1 MHRFLAQWP
10 LTEEFSLSEGLQF
23 HQIIHVFR
31 AKKGDKVIF
40 FEVGGNDIIY
50 EVRDISKR
58 GILFS
63 KRSEMTNRSKNKSK
77 KITVFQAYPN
87 KIGTMETIV
96 QKLAELGIDEVVFF
110 VSKYSQIDE
119 IPTQKQR
126 RIQTIAEE
134 ALEQSGGNIPISII
148 YASEDMGSLFMKY
161 KNTHHVIWFPG
172 PVNHLPS
179 LSWDPIWLWIWPEGW
194 WSPEERELFK
204 EKNLF
209 LWSFSGNIL
218 RLETANM
225 VGAWLLSYIAS
236 NIAQ

>member
-10 LTEEFSLSEGLQF
+10 LAEEFSLSEGLQF

-31 AKKGDKVIF
+31 AKKGDKVVF
-40 FEVGGNDIIY
+40 FEVGGDDIIY
-50 EVRDISKR
+50 EVGDISKK

-63 KRSEMTNRSKNKSK
+63 KRSETTNRSKNKSK

-110 VSKYSQIDE
+110 ISKYSQIDK
-119 IPTQKQR
+119 IPIQKQR

-148 YASEDMGSLFMKY
+148 YASGDIGSLFMKY
-161 KNTHHVIWFPG
+161 ANRRHVI
-172 PVNHLPS
+172 
-179 LSWDPIWLWIWPEGW
+179 
-194 WSPEERELFK
+194 
-204 EKNLF
+204 
-209 LWSFSGNIL
+209 
-218 RLETANM
+218 
-225 VGAWLLSYIAS
+225 
-236 NIAQ
+236 